1 MTVIEFARLT
11 VMASDN
17 LEFDRGLGVRV
28 LQNAGN
34 VMVMGAVKSVYTT
47 AMLETVDRATSDIE
61 MPEMFDYEFVDAP
74 ASGDDSGTCKTT
86 RSYTLKPGDAH
97 LYNVGDLHAPRRAGA
112 TKLVRIEGVNLDT
125 IKRVYHEEVGAQ
137 AAK

>member
-61 MPEMFDYEFVDAP
+61 MPEMFDYEFLSSVDIR
-74 ASGDDSGTCKTT
+74 TT
-86 RSYTLKPGDAH
+86 NGFVVKPPEAETLNNYIQRA
-97 LYNVGDLHAPRRAGA
+97 VGFSP
-112 TKLVRIEGVNLDT
+112 
-125 IKRVYHEEVGAQ
+125 
-137 AAK
+137 